1 MKRGPS
7 PNDLPPG
14 TLIGAFEILAPLGRG
29 GMGAVYQA
37 RNRITGD
44 VRALK
49 LILPEL
55 AASAEFVDRFVRE
68 IRLAMAVEH
77 PNLVR
82 VFEPGMDG
90 ELIFL
95 PMELLQGEPLGARIH
110 RDRVVTV
117 EAAIALV
124 QSIGSALSALHA
136 RGILH
141 RDVKP
146 SNVFLAQDGANV
158 VPKLLDL
165 GAGKEVGA
173 SDELTSTGLA
183 IGSPHY
189 MAPEQAAGQ
198 KNVDARIDQYALAVL
213 TYQLLTGARPYE
225 NDDTGHVLAKVL
237 SGAPYRTPRAIRAD
251 ISPETE
257 AAVLRGMSRNRD
269 NRFSSIDEFVAA
281 LSPVPWNGRPLAG
294 PPTPASVENRGLNP
308 VCAEGARVRACP
320 VRPGLRTG
328 RVRRRRAPRPQ
339 LRPSAA
345 DAGAE
350 RHDEG
355 GGRRAGVLVVQPAER
370 ARSDGARHRT
380 AGDWRRG
387 ILQASLRLVRE
398 RHGAGRGERRAVCNP
413 EHATRRARRDSR
425 AAACDGRRPAGY
437 DPACCHAAAARGRR
451 VDAHRG
457 AHQAGAGTRACSAP
471 SEGAAGPIGRHRA
484 MSRDPRCS
492 LSVT

>member
-269 NRFSSIDEFVAA
+269 DRFSSIDEFVAA

-294 PPTPASVENRGLNP
+294 PPTPASVEIEDSIRYAPKARGSGPALFDRASGPGAFDGAGLPDRSSGPQLPTQERSGTMKVAVDARASSSSSPLSALGAMALVIGLLVIGGAAFHKLRSGSSASATAQAAASVAPSAIPSTQPAAP
-308 VCAEGARVRACP
+308 VETAAQQPVTVAAPPDTTPPVATPPQRAVGASTPTAAPTKP
-320 VRPGLRTG
+320 VPA
-328 RVRRRRAPRPQ
+328 RAPAPPRPRAQ
-339 LRPSAA
+339 QAPS
-345 DAGAE
+345 
-350 RHDEG
+350 G
-355 GGRRAGVLVVQPAER
+355 GTEP
-370 ARSDGARHRT
+370 
-380 AGDWRRG
+380 
-387 ILQASLRLVRE
+387 
-398 RHGAGRGERRAVCNP
+398 C
-413 EHATRRARRDSR
+413 HAT
-425 AAACDGRRPAGY
+425 P
-437 DPACCHAAAARGRR
+437 
-451 VDAHRG
+451 G
-457 AHQAGAGTRACSAP
+457 APC
-471 SEGAAGPIGRHRA
+471 
-484 MSRDPRCS
+484 
-492 LSVT
+492 L